1 MVKGGLLLSAVRKQL
16 QLVKQPFQYFCEGCF
31 FCMSETLRDTGD
43 FADRRAERVLKGQ
56 DLLSEIIRREIR
68 GELGVQEIIGE
79 C

>member
-1 MVKGGLLLSAVRKQL
+1 
-16 QLVKQPFQYFCEGCF
+16 
-31 FCMSETLRDTGD
+31 MSETLRDTGD